1 MQEFSLGE
9 ILQGLREK
17 FSRGVTQKEK
27 IATCLSTVLE
37 YPITIDVISLKGKTV
52 FVAVPPVLKHELYI
66 KKEACLQLLQK
77 ENIFVDDIR

>member
-1 MQEFSLGE
+1 MHEFSLGE

-17 FSRGVTQKEK
+17 FSRGVAQKEK
-27 IATCLSTVLE
+27 IATCLSTVLD
-37 YPITIDVISLKGKTV
+37 YPITSDVVSVKGKTI
-52 FVAVPPVLKHELYI
+52 FVTVPPVLKHELYI